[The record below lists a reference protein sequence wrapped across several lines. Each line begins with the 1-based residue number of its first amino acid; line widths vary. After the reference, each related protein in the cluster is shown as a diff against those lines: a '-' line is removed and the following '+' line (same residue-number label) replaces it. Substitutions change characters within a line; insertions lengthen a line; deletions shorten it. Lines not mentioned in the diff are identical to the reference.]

1 MLPSL
6 RNLAQ
11 AAVVVVATVAVA
23 VAVAATAAA
32 AAVTKAAAV
41 VAVTKAAVAVIVVVA
56 AAVAVAVAVAVLSA
70 TGRRVRT
77 AVSLVVLALVLAGT
91 FVGQDDD
98 FPFGPFRMYAT
109 RDDPDGQVVSTRV
122 EAVDT
127 GGTLRVVD
135 EGSTGLKRA
144 EVEGQVRRFLADPAL
159 LGKPIGQDAALGRPS
174 SASEHGLSGAIQHFD
189 RLVASAMDAVPPCR
203 GASQLRELVR
213 LESER
218 LVPKA
223 WCEQV
228 RLQKP
233 AGTDRRARVSVPHA
247 AGQSAD

>member
-1 MLPSL
+1 M
-6 RNLAQ
+6 
-11 AAVVVVATVAVA
+11 
-23 VAVAATAAA
+23 
-32 AAVTKAAAV
+32 
-41 VAVTKAAVAVIVVVA
+41 
-56 AAVAVAVAVAVLSA
+56 LSA

-98 FPFGPFRMYAT
+98 FPFGPFRMYST

-159 LGKPIGQDAALGRPS
+159 LGS
-174 SASEHGLSGAIQHFD
+174 LSLAHD
-189 RLVASAMDAVPPCR
+189 RLRPDEPAYAEVRVVERSY
-203 GASQLRELVR
+203 R
-213 LESER
+213 LEDSRPTGEQRER
-218 LVPKA
+218 VV
-223 WCEQV
+223 V
-228 RLQKP
+228 RW
-233 AGTDRRARVSVPHA
+233 TR
-247 AGQSAD
+247 